1 MGIEDIN
8 RILRMEDLVKGDDA
22 IFAATGVTDGELLRG
37 VQFKGSVGTTQ
48 SLVMRAKSGTVRFVD
63 GRHSLNKNQTWLLN
77 KSVSSSFR
85 IAGYLELS
93 TLKRSLLRVREWND

>member
-22 IFAATGVTDGELLRG
+22 IFATGVTDGELLRG

-63 GRHSLNKNQTWLLN
+63 GRHSLNKTKL
-77 KSVSSSFR
+77 
-85 IAGYLELS
+85 GY
-93 TLKRSLLRVREWND
+93 

>member
-37 VQFKGSVGTTQ
+37 VQFKGSVEQ
-48 SLVMRAKSGTVRFVD
+48 RNPLLCAQ
-63 GRHSLNKNQTWLLN
+63 NQAQFA
-77 KSVSSSFR
+77 S
-85 IAGYLELS
+85 
-93 TLKRSLLRVREWND
+93 

>member
-63 GRHSLNKNQTWLLN
+63 GRHSLNKNQTWLLS
-77 KSVSSSFR
+77 KS
-85 IAGYLELS
+85 GGG
-93 TLKRSLLRVREWND
+93 LLRRGRHWNS

>member
-63 GRHSLNKNQTWLLN
+63 GRHSLNKNRTWLLS
-77 KSVSSSFR
+77 KGGSGSLR
-85 IAGYLELS
+85 IAGHFQLS
-93 TLKRSLLRVREWND
+93 TLKRSLLRVRE

>member
-8 RILRMEDLVKGDDA
+8 RILRMEDLVKVTMQSLRT
-22 IFAATGVTDGELLRG
+22 TGVTDGELLRG

-77 KSVSSSFR
+77 KKRSGSFR
-85 IAGYLELS
+85 MGGMELL
-93 TLKRSLLRVREWND
+93 T